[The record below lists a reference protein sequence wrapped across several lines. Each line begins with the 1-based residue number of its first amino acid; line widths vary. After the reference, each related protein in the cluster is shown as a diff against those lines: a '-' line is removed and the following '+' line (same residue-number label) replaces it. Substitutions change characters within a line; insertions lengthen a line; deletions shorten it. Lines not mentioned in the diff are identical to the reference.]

1 MAAHQLTSPRF
12 AISGVP
18 VFMYHDLC
26 AARASDERYTTALP
40 VFSQH
45 LSFLREQQFAA
56 RDLSAL
62 DVTSNGRSVILTFD
76 DGLVSHYDL
85 AFPALLEHALTATFF
100 VTTSLVESPGYVT
113 WSQLREMSAAGMTI
127 GSHGREHID
136 YTGLPP
142 VSAEGELRSS
152 RMALEDHLGKP
163 ASSFSAPY
171 GFLNDS
177 LTRAA
182 QRAGFRWIC
191 SSHPWP
197 ADGGTVVIPRLAIYC
212 DTDLAR
218 FSALAAGSAF
228 PLLARRAR
236 NALLHLPKQLLL
248 RTSPRRLG
256 VHVSQEIK

>member
-12 AISGVP
+12 AIPGVP

-26 AARASDERYTTALP
+26 AARASDERYTTPLP
-40 VFSQH
+40 VFTEH
-45 LSFLREQQFAA
+45 LSFLREQQFAV
-56 RDLSAL
+56 RDLAAL
-62 DVTSNGRSVILTFD
+62 NGDSNSRSVILTFD
-76 DGLVSHYDL
+76 DGFSSHYER
-85 AFPALLEHALTATFF
+85 AFPTLLAHALTATFF

-136 YTGLPP
+136 YTGLSP
-142 VSAEGELRSS
+142 VSAEDELRSS
-152 RMALEDHLGKP
+152 RMTLEDRLGVP
-163 ASSFSAPY
+163 ISAFSAPY
-171 GFLNDS
+171 GFLNRS
-177 LTRAA
+177 LTGAA
-182 QRAGFRWIC
+182 QRAGFQWIC

-197 ADGGTVVIPRLAIYC
+197 ADGGAFVIPRLAIYC

-218 FSALAAGSAF
+218 FSALAARSAF